1 MGLAVLV
8 LGLVLF
14 IGAHVLVSLRE
25 RRAALVKQ
33 LGEWPYK
40 GAIALVSLLGIVL
53 IGWGFAEYRA
63 GGGWIELWNP
73 PTWTRHLAALLNWP
87 AIVMVTAAY
96 IPGNI
101 KRTLKHP
108 MLSGVKL
115 WAVAHLLSNGD
126 LGSILLFGSILAWAV
141 YDRISLKRRSDP
153 GGPPIPIGGR
163 RNDILAVVV
172 GTVIYLALAFVFH
185 PLVIGRAVFGSPAL
199 GT

>member
-1 MGLAVLV
+1 MGLAVLI

-14 IGAHVLVSLRE
+14 IGPHVFVSMRD
-25 RRAALVKQ
+25 RRAALIGRI
-33 LGEWPYK
+33 GELPYK
-40 GAIALVSLLGIVL
+40 ALISVASLLGIVL

-63 GGGWIELWNP
+63 EGEWIELYDP
-73 PTWTRHLAALLNWP
+73 PTWTRHLSALLMWP
-87 AIVMVTAAY
+87 AVVMVTAAY

-115 WAVAHLLSNGD
+115 WAVAHLIANGD
-126 LGSILLFGSILAWAV
+126 LGSILIFGSILAWAV
-141 YDRISLKRRSDP
+141 YDRITLKRRSDP
-153 GGPPIPIGGR
+153 GAPPIPVGGR

-172 GTVIYLALAFVFH
+172 GTILYLALAFVFH